1 MSSAVDMK
9 TRQTGE
15 VKYVNPFSSLV
26 LISISFY
33 AVNMD
38 EYTASHRLS
47 FLQPQKK
54 WKRRSFICIPTCS
67 LCRHINFV
75 FLINIL
81 FFLFADRMDLWFS
94 YRRYPYRIQDACS
107 WLEINLLHAEA
118 SCL

>member
-1 MSSAVDMK
+1 MK

-26 LISISFY
+26 LIPISFY

-54 WKRRSFICIPTCS
+54 MEEKE
-67 LCRHINFV
+67 LYMH
-75 FLINIL
+75 
-81 FFLFADRMDLWFS
+81 
-94 YRRYPYRIQDACS
+94 PYQ
-107 WLEINLLHAEA
+107 
-118 SCL
+118 